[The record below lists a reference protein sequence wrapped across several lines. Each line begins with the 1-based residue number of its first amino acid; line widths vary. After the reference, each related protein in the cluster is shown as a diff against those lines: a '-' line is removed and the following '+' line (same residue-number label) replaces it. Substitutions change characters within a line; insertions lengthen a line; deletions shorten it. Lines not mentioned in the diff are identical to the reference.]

1 MTGMKMKTTNSRLV
15 ITGMGA
21 VTPIGIGVENYWNNL
36 VAGKCGVEK
45 ITRFDT
51 EDLPV
56 KIAAEV
62 KDFEAEKFMPKKL
75 TREMDVYMQYGYAAA
90 MEAIE
95 QAGEPAASPERMGI
109 VVGTALG
116 GISPIAETQDG
127 ISKGEHKKVS
137 PRFVPKIIG
146 NEAAA
151 QVAIAKG
158 YRGPSLTVSTACSSG
173 GDAIS
178 TACMLLMSGQADA
191 VLAMGTES
199 ALSPLFILGLTSAH
213 ALSTNN
219 DNPQG
224 ASRPFDKDR
233 DGFVIGE
240 GGGALVIETEENAK
254 KRGATILAELAGF
267 SNCTDG
273 YHVTSPHPE
282 GIGALFCMEKAI
294 EHAGLSASDV
304 DYINTHGTSTGVG
317 DPIETQAIAD
327 LFGAHAKEMA
337 VTSTKGATGHMMGA
351 GGITEAITCIQC
363 IRTGVVPPTLNLE
376 ELDEKCA
383 PLNYVPGKA
392 IEKKVKVAMSNS
404 FGFGGQNSIVIFK
417 EYKE

>member
-1 MTGMKMKTTNSRLV
+1 MKMKTNNSRLV

-21 VTPIGIGVENYWNNL
+21 VTPIGIGVDEYWKNL
-36 VAGKCGVEK
+36 VAGKCGVDA

-51 EDLPV
+51 TELPV

-62 KDFEAEKFMPKKL
+62 KDFDALQFMPKKL
-75 TREMDVYMQYGYAAA
+75 TREMDVFMQYGYAAA
-90 MEAIE
+90 MEAIA
-95 QAGEPAASPERMGI
+95 QAGDDKIAEPERMGI

-116 GISPIAETQDG
+116 GIAPITETQDG
-127 ISKGEHKKVS
+127 VSKGEHKKVS

-178 TACMLLMSGQADA
+178 TACMMLMSGQADA

-199 ALSPLFILGLTSAH
+199 ALAPLFILGLSSAH

-240 GGGALVIETEENAK
+240 GGGALIIETEEHARE
-254 KRGATILAELAGF
+254 RGATILCELAGF

-273 YHVTSPHPE
+273 YHVTSPHPD
-282 GIGALFCMEKAI
+282 GIGAIFCMEKAV
-294 EHAGLSASDV
+294 EHAGLSLEDV
-304 DYINTHGTSTGVG
+304 DYINTHGTSTPMG
-317 DPIETQAIAD
+317 DPIETNAIAQ
-327 LFGAHAKEMA
+327 LFGDHAKDMA

-363 IRTGVVPPTLNLE
+363 IREGVIPPTLNLDN
-376 ELDEKCA
+376 LDEKCV
-383 PLNYVPGKA
+383 PLNYVPGEAQKMD
-392 IEKKVKVAMSNS
+392 VKVAMSNS
-404 FGFGGQNSIVIFK
+404 FGFGGQNSSVIFK
-417 EYKE
+417 KYE

>member
-1 MTGMKMKTTNSRLV
+1 MNSRLV

-21 VTPIGIGVENYWNNL
+21 VTPVGIGVAEYWNNL
-36 VAGKCGVEK
+36 SEGKCGVDR

-51 EDLPV
+51 EELPV

-62 KDFEAEKFMPKKL
+62 KDFEAEKYMPKKL
-75 TREMDVYMQYGYAAA
+75 TREMDLFMQYGYAAA
-90 MEAIE
+90 MEAIA
-95 QAGEPAASPERMGI
+95 QAGEPAAEPERMGI

-116 GISPIAETQDG
+116 GIAPIAETQDG
-127 ISKGEHKKVS
+127 ISRGEHRRVS

-191 VLAMGTES
+191 VLAMGAES
-199 ALSPLFILGLTSAH
+199 ALSPLFILGLSSAH

-219 DNPQG
+219 DDPQG
-224 ASRPFDKDR
+224 ASRPFDRDR

-240 GGGALVIETEENAK
+240 GGGALIIETEENAK
-254 KRGATILAELAGF
+254 KRGAHIIAEVAGF
-267 SNCTDG
+267 ANCTDG

-282 GIGALFCMEKAI
+282 GIGAIFCMKQAV
-294 EHAGLSASDV
+294 EHAGLELQDI
-304 DYINTHGTSTGVG
+304 DYINTHGTSTPVG
-317 DPIETQAIAD
+317 DPIETSAVVE
-327 LFGAHAKEMA
+327 LFGDHATEMA
-337 VTSTKGATGHMMGA
+337 VTSTKGATGHMMAA
-351 GGITEAITCIQC
+351 GGITEAIACIQAIC
-363 IRTGVVPPTLNLE
+363 TGTVPPTLNLQN
-376 ELDEKCA
+376 LDEKCEK
-383 PLNYVPGKA
+383 LNYVPGKA
-392 IEKKVKVAMSNS
+392 IKKEVKAAMSNS
-404 FGFGGQNSIVIFK
+404 FGFGGQNSSVIFK
-417 EYKE
+417 KYEA

>member
-1 MTGMKMKTTNSRLV
+1 MKMKTTNSRLV

-21 VTPIGIGVENYWNNL
+21 VTPIGIGVENYWKNL
-36 VAGKCGVEK
+36 VAGKCGVEA

-51 EDLPV
+51 KELPV

-62 KDFEAEKFMPKKL
+62 KDFNAEDFMPKKL
-75 TREMDVYMQYGYAAA
+75 TREMDVFMQYGYAAA
-90 MEAIE
+90 MEAIAD
-95 QAGEPAASPERMGI
+95 AGEEITVPERMGI

-116 GISPIAETQDG
+116 GISPIAEVQDG
-127 ISKGEHKKVS
+127 LSKGEHKKVS

-178 TACMLLMSGQADA
+178 TACMLIMSGQADA

-199 ALSPLFILGLTSAH
+199 ALSPLFIQGLASAH

-219 DNPQG
+219 ENPQQ

-240 GGGALVIETEENAK
+240 GGGALIIETEENAK
-254 KRGATILAELAGF
+254 KRGAKI
-267 SNCTDG
+267 
-273 YHVTSPHPE
+273 YV
-282 GIGALFCMEKAI
+282 FCMEKAI
-294 EHAGLSASDV
+294 EHAGITKESV
-304 DYINTHGTSTGVG
+304 DYINTHGTSTGMG
-317 DPIETQAIAD
+317 DPIETNAIAE
-327 LFGAHAKEMA
+327 LFSEHAGEMA

-363 IRTGVVPPTLNLE
+363 IRTGVVPPTLNLD

-383 PLNYVPGKA
+383 SLNYVPHKA
-392 IEKKVKVAMSNS
+392 IEKEVRVAMSNS
-404 FGFGGQNSIVIFK
+404 FGFGGQNSSVIFCRY
-417 EYKE
+417 E

>member
-1 MTGMKMKTTNSRLV
+1 MTGMKMKTTNNRLV

-21 VTPIGIGVENYWNNL
+21 VTPIGIGVEEYWSNL
-36 VAGKCGVEK
+36 VKGKCGVDK

-51 EDLPV
+51 SELPV

-62 KDFEAEKFMPKKL
+62 KGFEAEKYMPKKL

-95 QAGEPAASPERMGI
+95 QAGEPAAEPERMGI

-127 ISKGEHKKVS
+127 VSRGEHKKVS

-178 TACMLLMSGQADA
+178 TACMLLLSGQADA

-199 ALSPLFILGLTSAH
+199 ALSPLFILGLSSAH

-219 DNPQG
+219 ENPQG
-224 ASRPFDKDR
+224 ASRPFDRDR

-254 KRGATILAELAGF
+254 KRGAVILAELAGF

-282 GIGALFCMEKAI
+282 GIGAVFCMDQAI
-294 EHAGLSASDV
+294 RHAGLSAGDV

-317 DPIETQAIAD
+317 DPIETKAIAE
-327 LFGAHAKEMA
+327 LFGTHAKDMA

-363 IRTGVVPPTLNLE
+363 IRTGMVPPTLNLE
-376 ELDEKCA
+376 NLDEKCE

-392 IEKKVKVAMSNS
+392 IQKDVKVAMSNS
-404 FGFGGQNSIVIFK
+404 FGFGGQNSSVIFCK
-417 EYKE
+417 YE

>member
-317 DPIETQAIAD
+317 DPIETQAIAE
-327 LFGAHAKEMA
+327 LFGEHAKEMA

-404 FGFGGQNSIVIFK
+404 FGFGGQNSSVIFK
-417 EYKE
+417 EFE

>member
-1 MTGMKMKTTNSRLV
+1 MTGMRMETKNNRLV

-21 VTPIGIGVENYWNNL
+21 VTPIGIGVDEYWKNL
-36 VAGKCGVEK
+36 LDGVCGVSE

-51 EDLPV
+51 DELPV

-62 KDFEAEKFMPKKL
+62 KDFDPLAFMPKKL
-75 TREMDVYMQYGYAAA
+75 TREMDVFMQYGYAAA

-95 QAGEPAASPERMGI
+95 QSGGDIAEPERMGI

-116 GISPIAETQDG
+116 GIAPIAETQDG

-146 NEAAA
+146 NEVAA
-151 QVAIAKG
+151 QIAIAKG

-191 VLAMGTES
+191 VLALGAES
-199 ALSPLFILGLTSAH
+199 ALSPLFILGLSSAH

-219 DNPQG
+219 ENPQG
-224 ASRPFDKDR
+224 ASRPFDRDR

-240 GGGALVIETEENAK
+240 GGGALIIETEEHAK

-267 SNCTDG
+267 ANCTDG

-282 GIGALFCMEKAI
+282 GIGAVFCMEKAI
-294 EHAGLSASDV
+294 ENAGLSPADV
-304 DYINTHGTSTGVG
+304 DYINTHGTSTPMG
-317 DPIETQAIAD
+317 DPIETSAVVEVFGEHAAD
-327 LFGAHAKEMA
+327 MA

-363 IRTGVVPPTLNLE
+363 IREGIVPPTLNLE
-376 ELDEKCA
+376 NLDEKCA
-383 PLNYVPGKA
+383 KLNYVPGGAIKKEVKA
-392 IEKKVKVAMSNS
+392 AMSNS
-404 FGFGGQNSIVIFK
+404 FGFGGQNSSVVFTRY
-417 EYKE
+417 E

>member
-1 MTGMKMKTTNSRLV
+1 MKMKTTNSRLV

-21 VTPIGIGVENYWNNL
+21 VTPIGIGVENYWKNL
-36 VAGKCGVEK
+36 VAGKCGVEE

-51 EDLPV
+51 EELPV

-62 KDFEAEKFMPKKL
+62 KDFNAEDFMPKKL
-75 TREMDVYMQYGYAAA
+75 TREMDVFMQYGYAAA
-90 MEAIE
+90 MEAIAD
-95 QAGEPAASPERMGI
+95 AGEEITVPERMGI

-116 GISPIAETQDG
+116 GISPIAEVQDG
-127 ISKGEHKKVS
+127 LSKGEHKKVS

-178 TACMLLMSGQADA
+178 TACMLIMSGQADA

-199 ALSPLFILGLTSAH
+199 ALSPLFIQGLASAH

-219 DNPQG
+219 ENPQQ

-240 GGGALVIETEENAK
+240 GGGALIIETEENAK
-254 KRGATILAELAGF
+254 KRGAKIYAEVVGYGANCDAYHFTAPAPGGTGGAACMRLALA
-267 SNCTDG
+267 DG
-273 YHVTSPHPE
+273 GVEPE
-282 GIGALFCMEKAI
+282 QIG
-294 EHAGLSASDV
+294 
-304 DYINTHGTSTGVG
+304 YINAHGTSTHLN
-317 DPIETQAIAD
+317 DSCETAAIKTV
-327 LFGAHAKEMA
+327 FGGHAYKLA
-337 VTSTKGATGHMMGA
+337 VSSTKSMTGHLLGGA
-351 GGITEAITCIQC
+351 GGVE
-363 IRTGVVPPTLNLE
+363 GVFTALALHDAFLPATVNLQE
-376 ELDEKCA
+376 PDPELDLDYIPNHGRAAQVE
-383 PLNYVPGKA
+383 Y
-392 IEKKVKVAMSNS
+392 AMSDS
-404 FGFGGQNSIVIFK
+404 LGFGGHNACVVFK
-417 EYKE
+417 RWEG